1 MDVYFTLLDIS
12 CVAANGKA
20 SDDDLVSFS
29 FVPFTT
35 HTDDGNGF
43 PRKGDGKL
51 LSYYKTG
58 VNTAADDTTW
68 TPKGML
74 GSPEATGRCGGWV
87 ELLKHMWKI
96 HGVTTFVQRWFI
108 RGVKPELHDTKKQF
122 LVKNIDFSKGPD
134 QVGFLYDYDGEE
146 AMKLDGVPG
155 QARRI
160 LSSIL
165 GIMSWSSTG
174 GRSMIRP
181 TGSDLLRMITPI

>member
-1 MDVYFTLLDIS
+1 
-12 CVAANGKA
+12 
-20 SDDDLVSFS
+20 
-29 FVPFTT
+29 
-35 HTDDGNGF
+35 
-43 PRKGDGKL
+43 
-51 LSYYKTG
+51 
-58 VNTAADDTTW
+58 
-68 TPKGML
+68 
-74 GSPEATGRCGGWV
+74 
-87 ELLKHMWKI
+87 MWKI

-181 TGSDLLRMITPI
+181 TGSDLLLMITPIYGDAVRAPAIIPVAGGPRRQTNLRGH